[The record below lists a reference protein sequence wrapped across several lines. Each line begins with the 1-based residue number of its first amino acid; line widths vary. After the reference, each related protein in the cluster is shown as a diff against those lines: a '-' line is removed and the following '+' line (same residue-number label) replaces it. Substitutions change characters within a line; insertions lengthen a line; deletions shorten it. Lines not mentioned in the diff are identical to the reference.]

1 MGLMLLSLNIR
12 GIKMDVYKVVMDI
25 NYILK
30 WSTDNTVI
38 EAVPIKN
45 MPLEE
50 RKDAFID
57 KLSKR
62 IAY

>member
-1 MGLMLLSLNIR
+1 
-12 GIKMDVYKVVMDI
+12 MDVYKVVIDI

-30 WSTDNTVI
+30 WSADNTVI
-38 EAVPIKN
+38 EAIPIKN